1 MVTFRLH
8 RKGVVLLALGA
19 VLLGVL
25 LYMAGCLVGQR
36 RGGAARLGRPA
47 GLPKVAAPAA
57 ALKRPA
63 LRAPA
68 APALPAAPAVPP
80 VPAASLVPAAP
91 QAFALRAGAF
101 TDEAEAKALVQDLA
115 SRGLQASLV
124 PVPAGGGAVLQ
135 TVLLG
140 RYASREE
147 AAAALAELARR
158 EGISAVVVAAPRK
171 VQ

>member
-36 RGGAARLGRPA
+36 RGAVAQIGKPA
-47 GLPKVAAPAA
+47 GLPKVPAAPAA
-57 ALKRPA
+57 PALKRPA
-63 LRAPA
+63 LQAAA
-68 APALPAAPAVPP
+68 APGLPAAPP
-80 VPAASLVPAAP
+80 
-91 QAFALRAGAF
+91 AFALRAGAF

-158 EGISAVVVAAPRK
+158 EGISAVVVAAPRRPAGGGA
-171 VQ
+171 

>member
-19 VLLGVL
+19 VLLGAL

-36 RGGAARLGRPA
+36 RGAVAQLGRPA
-47 GLPKVAAPAA
+47 GLPKVPAAPA
-57 ALKRPA
+57 LKPPA

-68 APALPAAPAVPP
+68 APGAPAVSP
-80 VPAASLVPAAP
+80 LPAAP

-147 AAAALAELARR
+147 AAAALAELGR
-158 EGISAVVVAAPRK
+158 EGISAVVVAAPSLPRSL
-171 VQ
+171 